1 MKIGTIL
8 IVMHSALTKLLLILV
23 YGLVMPAH
31 GLIRLSLVTHLSALL
46 GVQIRAVLLLI
57 KIGLGVKLAI
67 SLTVCLLWNLLTSA
81 IRSLLELEE
90 LSKHFKLL
98 LLW

>member
-8 IVMHSALTKLLLILV
+8 IVMHCALSKLLLILV
-23 YGLVMPAH
+23 YGLVMPTL
-31 GLIRLSLVTHLSALL
+31 GLIRLSMVAHLSALL

-57 KIGLGVKLAI
+57 KIQLGVKLAI
-67 SLTVCLLWNLLTSA
+67 SLTVPLLRNLLAST
-81 IRSLLELEE
+81 IRSLLELQE